1 MMPRR
6 AVVDAAACAI
16 IIGVLA
22 IIGAAWVVYEAIR
35 FIMPVLVFI
44 DFVGR

>member
-16 IIGVLA
+16 IIGALA
-22 IIGAAWVVYEAIR
+22 IIGAIWVVYEVIR

>member
-22 IIGAAWVVYEAIR
+22 IIGAVGVVYEVIR

>member
-22 IIGAAWVVYEAIR
+22 IIGALWVIWQAVSLV
-35 FIMPVLVFI
+35 MPFLILI
-44 DFVGR
+44 DGC

>member
-22 IIGAAWVVYEAIR
+22 IIGAIWVIWQAISLV
-35 FIMPVLVFI
+35 MPFLILI
-44 DFVGR
+44 DGR